1 MKRNYQSI
9 FFAAFILFILSCKS
23 SKTVIKNELVNN
35 NCIEKKD
42 VELFTE
48 DYNVKKSEISKI
60 EITSS
65 LIIDSFCNGLYI
77 IEYKFKDKTG
87 LSIPVIKSNGE
98 IIKYKSNGRETNIAN
113 LELFKQKFNDVITL
127 ADYEKIKKTFLIGA
141 LRTGTI

>member
-1 MKRNYQSI
+1 MKSNYQWI
-9 FFAAFILFILSCKS
+9 FFAAIILVILSCKS
-23 SKTVIKNELVNN
+23 SKSVIKNVDN

-48 DYNVKKSEISKI
+48 DYNIKKSEINKI

-65 LIIDSFCNGLYI
+65 LIIDSLCNGLYI

-98 IIKYKSNGRETNIAN
+98 IIKYKDNDKEANIAN
-113 LELFKQKFNDVITL
+113 LELFKQKFNDIITL
-127 ADYEKIKKTFLIGA
+127 ADYERIKKTFLIGV